1 MAYTDMPVKE
11 DHISR
16 VAKDIGTVVTYTA
29 EKPVE
34 EYDSNKVFQNIGGA
48 VTYTVAKPVEDHN
61 SSKVLK
67 DRNESELIKPNL
79 QNK

>member
-1 MAYTDMPVKE
+1 M
-11 DHISR
+11 
-16 VAKDIGTVVTYTA
+16 AKDISAVVTYTA

-48 VTYTVAKPVEDHN
+48 VTYTVAKPVEDLN

-67 DRNESELIKPNL
+67 ERNESELIKSNL
-79 QNK
+79 

>member
-1 MAYTDMPVKE
+1 M
-11 DHISR
+11 
-16 VAKDIGTVVTYTA
+16 AKDIGGVVTYTA

-67 DRNESELIKPNL
+67 DRNESECFTLSCAINIKL
-79 QNK
+79 NKVLF

>member
-1 MAYTDMPVKE
+1 MAYTDMPVQD

-16 VAKDIGTVVTYTA
+16 VAKDISAVVTYTA

-34 EYDSNKVFQNIGGA
+34 EYDSNKVFQNIKRA

-67 DRNESELIKPNL
+67 DRNESELNKSNL
-79 QNK
+79 

>member
-1 MAYTDMPVKE
+1 M
-11 DHISR
+11 
-16 VAKDIGTVVTYTA
+16 TYTA
-29 EKPVE
+29 VKPVE

-67 DRNESELIKPNL
+67 D
-79 QNK
+79 

>member
-1 MAYTDMPVKE
+1 M
-11 DHISR
+11 
-16 VAKDIGTVVTYTA
+16 AKDIGTVVTYTA

-67 DRNESELIKPNL
+67 D
-79 QNK
+79 